1 MVDQSDNGPHYRADE
16 VRQGEIEL
24 RRPWQRLVFVS
35 GLVGIVLLV
44 LILQLAP
51 YL

>member
-1 MVDQSDNGPHYRADE
+1 MANPPDDGPHYPADK

-24 RRPWQRLVFVS
+24 RKPWQRLVFIG
-35 GLVGIVLLV
+35 GLVGIIILV
-44 LILQLAP
+44 LIVQLAP